1 MERPEQTDDIEASKK
16 RARDEKEDPDLNDS
30 SLLPSELA
38 KMSRSERKRHREK
51 KRRSDVNKGFDD
63 LMALLLEIDPTVRAE
78 AEDRARRGQWKGT
91 FGAQEDNMLSR
102 VDLISR
108 AVDVLRR
115 VHRENEERKQIIATF
130 TGTAMVSQQDSSVPR
145 LPPFVGNHVQI
156 QGRVDSSEGEQR
168 EVGKIWYQGHII
180 LAVFLT

>member
-1 MERPEQTDDIEASKK
+1 MDD
-16 RARDEKEDPDLNDS
+16 

-91 FGAQEDNMLSR
+91 FGAQEDSMLSR

-115 VHRENEERKQIIATF
+115 VHCENEERKQIIARF
-130 TGTAMVSQQDSSVPR
+130 TGTGTTRVSQQDSSVTG
-145 LPPFVGNHVQI
+145 LPSYVGNLVQN
-156 QGRVDSSEGEQR
+156 QGRVDSSDVVHR
-168 EVGKIWYQGHII
+168 EVRRIW
-180 LAVFLT
+180 

>member
-1 MERPEQTDDIEASKK
+1 MERPEQSDEIETSKK
-16 RARDEKEDPDLNDS
+16 RARDDKDPDLDDS

-130 TGTAMVSQQDSSVPR
+130 TETAMVSQQDSSVAR
-145 LPPFVGNHVQI
+145 LAPFVANHVQN
-156 QGRVDSSEGEQR
+156 QGRVDSSDVVNR
-168 EVGKIWYQGHII
+168 EVGTIWYQGHII
-180 LAVFLT
+180 IASL